1 MIVSFHCVK
10 LSHHIPL
17 TVEIF
22 SDEPTAAGMDPL
34 AVNCLP
40 REEDLA
46 RIKRWGCYV
55 IAKEL
60 TEYHPNLKKFSG
72 VIK

>member
-1 MIVSFHCVK
+1 MS
-10 LSHHIPL
+10 
-17 TVEIF
+17 
-22 SDEPTAAGMDPL
+22 GMDPL

-46 RIKRWGCYV
+46 RIKNWSRYA

-60 TEYHPNLKKFSG
+60 TEYHTALKRFSG